1 MEAPVPISAQLHSST
16 LVIIGFYLFFRF
28 QLLFDL
34 TPLNKFFF
42 FLAGFFTSIGA
53 SVLGFFQED
62 GKKLLACSTAGQLGY
77 VMVALGLD
85 LYSEALCLLTFCCC
99 NKAFTFVWFGILMRK
114 FAGISDFRYLAGQ
127 SLSWFEHAGLVVAL
141 GNFTIM
147 PGAFC

>member
-1 MEAPVPISAQLHSST
+1 
-16 LVIIGFYLFFRF
+16 
-28 QLLFDL
+28 
-34 TPLNKFFF
+34 
-42 FLAGFFTSIGA
+42 
-53 SVLGFFQED
+53 
-62 GKKLLACSTAGQLGY
+62 
-77 VMVALGLD
+77 MVALGLD